1 MEPLDPIVSLSV
13 AIAEAP
19 GSYAFFL
26 GSGVSR
32 DAGVP
37 TGSQVFHQAVGE
49 LYRLEKETSDTP
61 DEDALMDWL
70 SETGRSD
77 LKYADL
83 LELIAPDA
91 ATRRD
96 YLAKHFE
103 GREPGSSH
111 DGLAL
116 LAEQGFI
123 KVFVTTNF
131 DRLLEHALQARGIEP
146 VVVTS
151 ASELQAA
158 PRREHAQCYVLKPHG
173 DYLQET
179 IRNTPSEVRKL
190 APAISKE
197 LKEIFGRY
205 GLVVL
210 GYSGS
215 DEAISQLLKARRSR
229 YGLYW
234 VGRSGPTEDALRV
247 IEAVEGRVIERESAQ
262 VFLADLKRR
271 LEVFRTHPSGY
282 TPIEVHD
289 EVLSLIRAGD
299 RVGLSEVMRRERR
312 EFSGELL
319 STIQENRKKRH
330 EDALL
335 LEVHDRLLPL
345 LERRLASL
353 LPLVAYAPD
362 AFEDEVR
369 ALCDLVESVPL
380 EGGPTAWPELA
391 DWATWWLGYAA
402 GAFALSLMSWEPV
415 KSLLA
420 ASFTT
425 RNDRRRFLV
434 EPVRE
439 SVGVDIG
446 KLVMARFSDSKW
458 LVSRWEHLV
467 WSLRESYVLVER
479 WPEFLQGEKPPREML
494 NDFDLIVSIRH
505 GLLGD
510 EPLAHWGMDYD
521 GGVRAARRIRNDA
534 RYRAAIS
541 ECLDRDPEQFIEEAG
556 AALKQA
562 RAPQWN
568 ESRAIEAL
576 LGT

>member
-1 MEPLDPIVSLSV
+1 M
-13 AIAEAP
+13 
-19 GSYAFFL
+19 
-26 GSGVSR
+26 
-32 DAGVP
+32 P

-61 DEDALMDWL
+61 DDDVLIDWL
-70 SETGRSD
+70 SETGRGD

-103 GREPGSSH
+103 GREPGPSH
-111 DGLAL
+111 AKLAL

-151 ASELQAA
+151 APELQAA

-197 LKEIFGRY
+197 LKEIFSRY

-215 DEAISQLLKARRSR
+215 DEALSQLLKARKSR

-234 VGRSGPTEDALRV
+234 VSRGEPTEDTRRV
-247 IEAVEGRVIERESAQ
+247 VEVVEGRVIERESAQ
-262 VFLADLKRR
+262 VFLADLVRR
-271 LEVFRTHPSGY
+271 LEVFKTHPSGY

-289 EVLSLIRAGD
+289 EVLALIRAGD
-299 RVGLSEVMRRERR
+299 QVGLSEVMRRERR

-319 STIQENRKKRH
+319 STIQENRKKRP

-345 LERRLASL
+345 LERRLASFP
-353 LPLVAYAPD
+353 PLIAYAPK
-362 AFEDEVR
+362 AFEDEVHV
-369 ALCDLVESVPL
+369 LGNLVESVPL
-380 EGGPTAWPELA
+380 EDGPTAWRELA

-415 KSLLA
+415 KSLLS

-425 RNDRRRFLV
+425 RNERQRFLI

-439 SVGVDIG
+439 SVGMDIG
-446 KLVMARFSDSKW
+446 KLVMARFSDSNW
-458 LVSRWEHLV
+458 LLPRWEHLV
-467 WSLRESYVLVER
+467 WSLGESHILAER
-479 WPEFLQGEKPPREML
+479 WPEFLQGKNPPREML
-494 NDFDLIVSIRH
+494 NDFDLIVSIRD
-505 GLLGD
+505 GLQGGQ
-510 EPLAHWGMDYD
+510 PLAHWSMNYD
-521 GGVRAARRIRNDA
+521 GGVQAARRIRNDK
-534 RYRAAIS
+534 RYRTAIS
-541 ECLDRDPEQFIEEAG
+541 ECFDRDPEQFIEEAG
-556 AALKQA
+556 TALKQA

-568 ESRAIEAL
+568 ESSAVEAL